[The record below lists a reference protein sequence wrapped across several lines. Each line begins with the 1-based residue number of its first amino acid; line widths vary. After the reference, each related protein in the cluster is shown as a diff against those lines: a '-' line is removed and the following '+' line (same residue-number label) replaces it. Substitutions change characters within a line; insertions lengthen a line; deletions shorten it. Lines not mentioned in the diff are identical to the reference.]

1 MIKDNDK
8 IEVLN
13 LEGATIN
20 RLKNNGIFYI
30 KDLINIKYQD
40 LFFIKKIGKIRA
52 KEIKDKLHQ
61 VGLTLKDEE
70 KDYKAK
76 IDNLKSNNIT
86 LLGDLGLNIKLCYI
100 LYKKDIFTFEDLLN
114 NIDNIKEIPNLKDRG
129 EFIILDFI
137 KNIKYKEYLSLNEK
151 GDKIKNI
158 AILTKVIS
166 LELEQDLSIL
176 LKENLLKEL
185 KEVLLELDSIL
196 KEDKIE
202 RKIYE

>member
-129 EFIILDFI
+129 ESIILDFI
-137 KNIKYKEYLSLNEK
+137 KSIKYKEYLSLNEK
-151 GDKIKNI
+151 EDKIKNI

>member
-151 GDKIKNI
+151 EDKIKNI

>member
-40 LFFIKKIGKIRA
+40 LFFIKKIGKPRA

-114 NIDNIKEIPNLKDRG
+114 NIDNIKEIPNLKDLG
-129 EFIILDFI
+129 ESIILDFI
-137 KNIKYKEYLSLNEK
+137 KSIKYKEYLSLNEK
-151 GDKIKNI
+151 EDKIKNI

>member
-129 EFIILDFI
+129 ESIILDFI

-151 GDKIKNI
+151 EDKIKNI